1 MLGFKS
7 ITCAATALCDI
18 EMVHMMRKRWAR
30 YADNPAPSLV
40 EQFEI
45 SAA

>member
-7 ITCAATALCDI
+7 TTCAAIILCGI
-18 EMVHMMRKRWAR
+18 ELVHMMRKRQAR
-30 YADNPAPSLV
+30 NAHNPAPSLV

-45 SAA
+45 LAV